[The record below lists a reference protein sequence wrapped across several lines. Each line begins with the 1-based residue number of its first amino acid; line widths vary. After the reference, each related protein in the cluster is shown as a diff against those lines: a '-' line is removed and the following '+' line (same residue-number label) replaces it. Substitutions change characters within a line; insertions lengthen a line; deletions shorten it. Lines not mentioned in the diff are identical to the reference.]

1 MGDSC
6 GPMGD
11 GRTDLRATLLMTTR
25 VRSIDGGGVFHS
37 KVIRTYAVCS
47 RGAFDVQDDRSTA
60 ACYQCEA
67 FERQQG
73 VVC

>member
-1 MGDSC
+1 
-6 GPMGD
+6 
-11 GRTDLRATLLMTTR
+11 MTTR